1 MGQTADTIANFSD
14 KLTLIS
20 SFVSTG
26 IGLTVLTPLGRIGK
40 YIIWLKLCNVLS
52 YWRSSLWII
61 NINSFLVSTQKL
73 SWVYISPISIL
84 VILTAILIGM
94 YHNAFPPMNGGAF
107 YFVYFYIFPVLQ
119 PLFMTYGPLFLSNA
133 DYLTTKYKEF
143 QVQISIGIIIG
154 VYLVISVFSIAYF
167 SNSVLSACVA
177 NYEAN
182 YEGVTCTMFVWL

>member
-119 PLFMTYGPLFLSNA
+119 PCSWRTGHCFWATQIIWLPSIRSFKCKFQSALS
-133 DYLTTKYKEF
+133 LGSIWSLVSF
-143 QVQISIGIIIG
+143 Q
-154 VYLVISVFSIAYF
+154 
-167 SNSVLSACVA
+167 
-177 NYEAN
+177 
-182 YEGVTCTMFVWL
+182 